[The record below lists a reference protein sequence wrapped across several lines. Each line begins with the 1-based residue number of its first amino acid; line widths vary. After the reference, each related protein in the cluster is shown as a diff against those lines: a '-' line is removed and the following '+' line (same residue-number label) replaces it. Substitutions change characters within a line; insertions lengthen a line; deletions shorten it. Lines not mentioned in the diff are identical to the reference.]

1 METSKKH
8 KGRKKGSTNANNL
21 IRVSLTNTEWVMVLM
36 ALRSVSPNPMDIL
49 TDKIHGQVSKA
60 VESRKATTQAE
71 YDRRALAGLANESLG
86 ESNE

>member
-8 KGRKKGSTNANNL
+8 KGRKKGSTNPSNL
-21 IRVSLTNTEWVMVLM
+21 IRVSLSNTEWAMVVM
-36 ALRSVSPNPMDIL
+36 ALRALSPNPMDIL
-49 TDKIHGQVSKA
+49 TNKIDGQVNKA

-71 YDRRALAGLANESLG
+71 YDRRALESLG